1 MTDQKTEQKTDE
13 QRHLEAQAM
22 QRLQM
27 ERLRDEFAMAALSG
41 LLANPGGPIQA
52 SDRCGW
58 DLTNCSTPDVVAFAY
73 AIADEAMT
81 ARTQEAA

>member
-1 MTDQKTEQKTDE
+1 MTEQKTEQKT
-13 QRHLEAQAM
+13 
-22 QRLQM
+22 
-27 ERLRDEFAMAALSG
+27 LRDEFAMAALSG

-81 ARTQEAA
+81 ARTQDAA